1 MQAQSRRLPP
11 ADYFAMKQRVVRHA
25 RAAQAAAIRDAFAY
39 LIAAAVTLATRPFLP
54 FPKPN
59 HGD

>member
-1 MQAQSRRLPP
+1 MLAESRRLSP
-11 ADYFAMKQRVVRHA
+11 ADYFAMKQRIVRQA
-25 RAAQAAAIRDAFAY
+25 RAAQAAAIRGAFAY

-54 FPKPN
+54 SPEPK